1 MFKRKAH
8 AQTIK
13 TVIGENTVVEGDL
26 VFSSGLHIDGTVRGD
41 VISDDEQSSLLL
53 VSEVG
58 TIEGNVRVANVVING
73 TIIGNVVASERV
85 ELAPDARVTGTVYY
99 KLLEMAMGSEV
110 NGQLVCTEEQQQ
122 RMREFEEKLV
132 ETGDDEGV
140 ERILD

>member
-1 MFKRKAH
+1 MFKRKA
-8 AQTIK
+8 QSQEIK
-13 TVIGENTVVEGDL
+13 TVIGENTVVEGNL

-41 VISDDEQSSLLL
+41 VISDDEKASLLL

-73 TIIGNVVASERV
+73 TVIGNVVASERV

-140 ERILD
+140 EANT